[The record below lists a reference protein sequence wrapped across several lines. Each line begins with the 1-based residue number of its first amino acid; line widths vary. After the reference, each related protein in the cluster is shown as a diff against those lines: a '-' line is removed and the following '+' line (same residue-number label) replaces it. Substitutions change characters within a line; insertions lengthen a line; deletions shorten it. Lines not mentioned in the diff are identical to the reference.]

1 MWEPSQFDVA
11 IRTSGSHNRA
21 SQPADEWQVA
31 RAAEVGRSL
40 RGLPRVNWLLS
51 GVDRVVWQL
60 IAPGLL
66 TLEQPVRS
74 WGPGGHLDL
83 PSGMRSGTL
92 ILNEVD
98 ALPADDQRRLLLWLD
113 APREVQVISTTS
125 ACMLSRIQ
133 AGTFSETLYYRLNI
147 ILVDGSLEDREDD

>member
-1 MWEPSQFDVA
+1 
-11 IRTSGSHNRA
+11 
-21 SQPADEWQVA
+21 
-31 RAAEVGRSL
+31 
-40 RGLPRVNWLLS
+40 
-51 GVDRVVWQL
+51 
-60 IAPGLL
+60 
-66 TLEQPVRS
+66 
-74 WGPGGHLDL
+74 
-83 PSGMRSGTL
+83 MRSGTL